1 VDSRIGIKQ
10 REIKIGT
17 SKITMRFCQIDQ
29 ITHFEPGVRIEAIR
43 TLREEEDYLRD
54 HFPRF
59 AVMPG
64 VLMLEAL
71 TQAAVLIARA
81 SENYQHGLVFLHSA
95 KNVKFSDFVQPG
107 QTLRISAEI
116 IKRTDQTTLVKA
128 TGTKEDSV
136 AVSGRLL
143 LKHEMLG
150 GGNEPGPEDLHANAF
165 MKQLTERL
173 RTRAQVV

>member
-1 VDSRIGIKQ
+1 
-10 REIKIGT
+10 
-17 SKITMRFCQIDQ
+17 MRFCQIDQ
-29 ITHFEPGVRIEAIR
+29 ITHLEPGVRIEAVR
-43 TLREEEDYLRD
+43 KLRSEEDYLRD

-71 TQAAVLIARA
+71 TQAAVLLGRA
-81 SENYQHGLVFLHSA
+81 TDNYHYGLVFLHSA

-107 QTLRISAEI
+107 QTLQISVEI

-128 TGTKEDSV
+128 SGTKEDSV

-143 LKHEMLG
+143 LKHQMIDG
-150 GGNEPGPEDLHANAF
+150 GTEPTNADLHASAY
-165 MKQLTERL
+165 MKRLTQQLL
-173 RTRAQVV
+173 SRTAPA